1 MAAANNAISAGRP
14 RPRVLRPGDRIALI
28 APASPF
34 DSEKLERVTAYL
46 EQCGFETAI
55 GRHSLDRLGYLAGAE
70 ADRASD
76 LLEALTDPMISA
88 VFAIRGGYGSNRLL
102 PHLPFASLRKHNK
115 IFLGY
120 SDITFLHLAFW
131 KTMGWLTFHGPN
143 LVEWEADAFEC
154 GRRVLAGLQGECSFA
169 WSFEEPQ
176 VLHPGLAAGVLVGG
190 NLTCLTHLLM
200 TPFCP
205 NFDGVLL
212 MIEDRG
218 EALYRLDRQITQ
230 LRLAGLFD
238 RIHGLILGQFHDC
251 GAVEEVWDMV
261 RHQVG
266 EFSFPVVAGLP
277 FGHGSAN
284 DLLPLGIRYRLNTY
298 EGIFQAEE
306 QPLAR

>member
-1 MAAANNAISAGRP
+1 MVAANHAISVDRP
-14 RPRVLRPGDRIALI
+14 RPRILRPGDRIALI
-28 APASPF
+28 APSSPF
-34 DSEKLERVTAYL
+34 DVEKLDGVSAYL
-46 EQCGFETAI
+46 ERSGFQTAV
-55 GRHSLDRLGYLAGAE
+55 GRHSLDRMGYLAGAE

-76 LLEALTDPMISA
+76 LIDALTDPTISA
-88 VFAIRGGYGSNRLL
+88 VFCIRGGYGSNRLL
-102 PHLPFASLRKHNK
+102 PHLPFASLRKHPK

-131 KTMGWLTFHGPN
+131 RTMGWVTFHGPN
-143 LVEWEADAFEC
+143 LVEWEEDAFER
-154 GRRVLAGLQGECSFA
+154 GSQVLARLQGGGGFA
-169 WSFEEPQ
+169 WRFEQPQ
-176 VLHPGLAAGVLVGG
+176 VVRPGLAAGVLVGG

-218 EALYRLDRQITQ
+218 EALYRIDRQITQ

-238 RIHGLILGQFHDC
+238 RIHGLILGHFHEC
-251 GAVEEVWDMV
+251 GPVEEIWSMV

-266 EFSFPVVAGLP
+266 EVSFPVVAGLP

-306 QPLAR
+306 QPLAG